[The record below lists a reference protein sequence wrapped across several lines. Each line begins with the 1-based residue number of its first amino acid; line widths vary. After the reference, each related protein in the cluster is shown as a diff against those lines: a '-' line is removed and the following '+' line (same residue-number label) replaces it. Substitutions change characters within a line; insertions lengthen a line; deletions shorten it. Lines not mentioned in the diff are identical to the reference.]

1 MDWIQSIKKIKCF
14 MDGLEGKINLDVD
27 ENNIFLRRPYY
38 M

>member
-1 MDWIQSIKKIKCF
+1 